1 MALILRSTIPRAL
14 MIIPQKLSKVQPLV
28 PILESSENNPS
39 KNNPSIE
46 NTITTNTT
54 NTQLVH
60 TSRNINKIVEKM
72 KKEYKMECC
81 NECGAC

>member
-14 MIIPQKLSKVQPLV
+14 MIIPQKLSNVKVQSVV
-28 PILESSENNPS
+28 PILESCENIPS

-46 NTITTNTT
+46 NTITA

-60 TSRNINKIVEKM
+60 TARNINKIVEKM
-72 KKEYKMECC
+72 QKEYKIECC
-81 NECGAC
+81 NECGTC